1 MVPHAVLGRSP
12 DQDNKGPAMIAAIK
26 RLFGHLTP
34 LEIASRELAGAELE
48 RLAAY
53 SAAEYASSV
62 IDYNNRRIGRLRSF
76 IAVEAADSSKETAS

>member
-1 MVPHAVLGRSP
+1 
-12 DQDNKGPAMIAAIK
+12 MIAALR

-34 LEIASRELAGAELE
+34 LEIASRELAIAELE

-76 IAVEAADSSKETAS
+76 IAVQAADSLKEIAS

>member
-1 MVPHAVLGRSP
+1 
-12 DQDNKGPAMIAAIK
+12 MIAAIK
-26 RLFGHLTP
+26 RLFGKPSP
-34 LEIASRELAGAELE
+34 LEIATRELAGAELE

-76 IAVEAADSSKETAS
+76 IAARAADSLKEIAS

>member
-1 MVPHAVLGRSP
+1 MT
-12 DQDNKGPAMIAAIK
+12 NNIK
-26 RLFGHLTP
+26 SLFGKLTP
-34 LEIASRELAGAELE
+34 LEVASRELASAELE

-76 IAVEAADSSKETAS
+76 IAAQADDSSKEIAS